1 MKKVY
6 LNSLKD
12 KLRLSNEVVDILYEL
27 LEKLRL
33 AGYVSKSKEMDLV
46 DKLYENVDRVL
57 IGTEASE
64 DFKSG
69 YYDAYK
75 KELYIK
81 DISNKK
87 AVYQRFLYA
96 MTTKEIDTSKYMVG
110 YSYTSMNKEN
120 FKLHHEGYGINRAV
134 IANLA
139 SKLADSEKTDIGFN
153 LVYTRY
159 KTNFLGYDII
169 SENDNYYFESN
180 LFSQL
185 CYALNIKKEIFYEN
199 LFSRSPIVEIEK
211 EFANIDFDHKKYI
224 DLMDKLSRKY
234 SNYNKLKHLAN
245 NLNDTQIKLQKLD
258 KDDTSLEHKLLI
270 QERKLKRDINSC
282 IIKYTNIDEDKM
294 EDEISIQEVLENME
308 SFIISSVVEAQNIL
322 SEYLCDLEI
331 TEDAIT
337 FASRLK
343 QYNNML
349 IIKEPKI
356 EKLIYEIITE
366 KVLKTNE
373 LTACNLIEK
382 IKYSLVQELISTD
395 KYNGVYKDFTF
406 KKISSLNEQNESYI
420 VITSHGQFV
429 QIVKVKDLDNRIQR
443 LENNT
448 EIILTDNFRHI
459 LNSDYMQV
467 NVNKVEKIF
476 TELKEKYNYFSKI
489 TTENIN
495 FFEKDNNYYLVMQ
508 YKNDVYVAKAT
519 EHLGE
524 FDISMMELSENYY
537 IFKEEFKKN
546 ESLLPVL
553 YKGEENIFSF
563 LFKKLRMVFAN

>member
-245 NLNDTQIKLQKLD
+245 NLNDIQIKLQKLD